1 MKKFITLIIIMFS
14 FLCLSPAVAY
24 SSSPSVSECAKNPG
38 IDGCSEE
45 GGESKEENEEQP
57 AAEPLWWSATKL
69 ILALVFVLGLIY
81 GVLKFIQ
88 KKNNLFSNTRQM
100 HNLGGVPLGQNRS
113 VQAVKIGGHVY
124 IIGVGDTVE
133 MLTEITD
140 EETRKQLLNGES
152 DLSGDNENSGKQFHQ
167 LFDKQLSLMKENRM
181 RNGRGK
187 DHTDE

>member
-1 MKKFITLIIIMFS
+1 M
-14 FLCLSPAVAY
+14 
-24 SSSPSVSECAKNPG
+24 SECAKNPG

>member
-1 MKKFITLIIIMFS
+1 MFS
-14 FLCLSPAVAY
+14 VLCLSPAVAY

-45 GGESKEENEEQP
+45 GEEGGESRGENEEQP

-100 HNLGGVPLGQNRS
+100 QNLGGVPLGQNRS

-140 EETRKQLLNGES
+140 EETRKQLLSGEPDHS
-152 DLSGDNENSGKQFHQ
+152 VDNENSGKQFHQ